1 MRFIPLSLVT
11 LISLSLLSMAPA
23 RAGQSEDAVN
33 KFFLDY
39 QKRVQAAKDMTE
51 LTPYLSKN
59 RVEQITRDRAKL
71 PPAEFKMMF
80 EMVKMMMPT
89 KCQIVKT
96 EINGDDC
103 NIQCTADGSADPIFG
118 AMKQAGKTKETTT
131 GNIHLVK
138 ESGNWKLE
146 KESWKSSIVSSD
158 GATSLDATSTSTA
171 TSTSDVTSTSDT
183 PSTSDVTSKS
193 DASTVNGVTVS
204 GGEVSPNPGTDK

>member
-146 KESWKSSIVSSD
+146 KESWKSCIVSSD
-158 GATSLDATSTSTA
+158 GATSPDATSTSA
-171 TSTSDVTSTSDT
+171 STSDT
-183 PSTSDVTSKS
+183 PSTNDVTSTS